1 MAGISFL
8 YRSSKDRANL
18 ILRLR
23 YTYKNIKYT
32 LDSDS
37 KVEVTKEYWENIHT
51 KTNIRDINKKNEKL
65 ILEQYLFQIQ
75 DFILRE
81 VEEIET
87 KRISKRWLDKKIK
100 LFYNPTIEQKI
111 PTRIIKYIDYYLE
124 YRKHELSNCHVKKYA
139 TLKNKLRSLEKAFDE
154 QIHFNTINEKFRKK
168 FEAYYRE
175 NEYAQNT
182 LQREFV
188 SIKTLCNHARSL
200 GVHTNMLYDTLTFK
214 KYRNENIIFFT
225 KEELDKISCYE
236 FEDEFKYLETARDW
250 LVISCYTGQRVS
262 DFMRFKSEM
271 IMKIEGRKIL
281 QIQQKKTKKYISVPL
296 HAEIEKI
303 LALRNGEFPDPLV
316 DQEYNKQIKDLTEL
330 IGINDIVDGGMSVQ
344 TKHGY
349 RRKQVKAEKYKFV
362 TTHIGRRTFA
372 TLYYGKM
379 PTSLLKDL
387 TGHST
392 EAMLLTYIG
401 KNKLESAISAFKYID
416 TL

>member
-1 MAGISFL
+1 MAGITFL

-23 YTYKNIKYT
+23 YTYKNIKHT
-32 LDSDS
+32 LDTDS
-37 KVEVTKEYWENIHT
+37 KVEVTKEYWENIHL
-51 KTNIRDINKKNEKL
+51 KNSIRDINKKNEKL
-65 ILEQYLFQIQ
+65 VLEQYLFKIEN
-75 DFILRE
+75 FILKE
-81 VEEIET
+81 VEEIEA

-100 LFYNPTIEQKI
+100 LFYNPSLEQKI
-111 PTRIIKYIDYYLE
+111 PTRIFKYIDYYLE
-124 YRKHELSNCHVKKYA
+124 YRKHELSSCHIKKYT
-139 TLKNKLRSLEKAFDE
+139 TLKNKIRRLEKAFDE

-168 FEAYYRE
+168 FESYYKE
-175 NEYAQNT
+175 NEYSQNT

-214 KYRNENIIFFT
+214 KYRNEHIIFFT
-225 KEELDKISCYE
+225 KDELDKICYYE

-271 IMKIEGRKIL
+271 IMKMEGRKIL
-281 QIQQKKTKKYISVPL
+281 QIQQKKTKKHISVPL
-296 HAEIEKI
+296 HSEVERI
-303 LALRNGEFPDPLV
+303 LDYRNGEFPKALV
-316 DQEYNKQIKDLTEL
+316 DQEYNKQIKELTEL
-330 IGINDIVDGGMSVQ
+330 IGINDLVHGGMAVQ

-349 RRKQVKAEKYKFV
+349 RKKVVKAEKYNFV

-401 KNKLESAISAFKYID
+401 KNKLESAVSAFKYID